1 MTMLERTPMFSL
13 LSEKSRDRASLV
25 KMNRSRE
32 RARRRST
39 IDGAINGA
47 INDFL
52 SASEHTKLWDLV
64 DESSMQS
71 HNSVATTGNR
81 YPRRG
86 SVTKFSLDSVLDK
99 NTNVGSLNDND
110 DNNTFIGTFEPNS
123 KLPSFKSEQSYI
135 QAQKL
140 NNNPKEIFTIDQL
153 PIPMKK
159 KKTKKKKEKK
169 KESSKSKIN
178 VSTNDL
184 LNGKKKKDSSK
195 RKKRRGSM
203 VHPIDGPFD
212 KPNNNDDDYKPTVV
226 EELPSI
232 GPPSPGILGRRNAVT
247 KTSPGVLGTRNTVTK
262 HFDHEILLE
271 EEIGRQPPSPGILRQ
286 QRRNSV
292 TKYSADMIM
301 P

>member
-1 MTMLERTPMFSL
+1 MFSL

-71 HNSVATTGNR
+71 SHNSVATTGNR

-86 SVTKFSLDSVLDK
+86 SVTKFSLDSVLDN
-99 NTNVGSLNDND
+99 NTNFGSLNDNND
-110 DNNTFIGTFEPNS
+110 NTFIGTFEPNS
-123 KLPSFKSEQSYI
+123 KLPSFKSEQSSI
-135 QAQKL
+135 QVQKL
-140 NNNPKEIFTIDQL
+140 NNNPKDIFTIDQL

-159 KKTKKKKEKK
+159 KKSKKKKEKK

-184 LNGKKKKDSSK
+184 NERKKKDSSK

-203 VHPIDGPFD
+203 VHPINGPFD
-212 KPNNNDDDYKPTVV
+212 KPIINNDDDDDEDYKPTVV

-247 KTSPGVLGTRNTVTK
+247 KTSPGILGTRNTVTK
-262 HFDHEILLE
+262 HFDRDLLLE

>member
-1 MTMLERTPMFSL
+1 MFHIQTSELRLGAVPDFPGGLLATKLLNNFHPPPVKMKTVLLVTQDRNRTSFCFFSFLFLPSNQNQPKKMTMPEGTPTFSL
-13 LSEKSRDRASLV
+13 LSEKTRDRASLV

-86 SVTKFSLDSVLDK
+86 SVTKFSLDSVLDN
-99 NTNVGSLNDND
+99 NTNFGSLNDND
-110 DNNTFIGTFEPNS
+110 DNTFIGTFEPNS
-123 KLPSFKSEQSYI
+123 KLPSFKSEQSCI
-135 QAQKL
+135 QVQKR

-159 KKTKKKKEKK
+159 KKSKKKKEKK
-169 KESSKSKIN
+169 KESSNSKIN
-178 VSTNDL
+178 LSTNDL
-184 LNGKKKKDSSK
+184 LNGKKKKDGSK

-212 KPNNNDDDYKPTVV
+212 KPNNNNN
-226 EELPSI
+226 S
-232 GPPSPGILGRRNAVT
+232 S
-247 KTSPGVLGTRNTVTK
+247 K
-262 HFDHEILLE
+262 HK
-271 EEIGRQPPSPGILRQ
+271 
-286 QRRNSV
+286 
-292 TKYSADMIM
+292 KY
-301 P
+301 